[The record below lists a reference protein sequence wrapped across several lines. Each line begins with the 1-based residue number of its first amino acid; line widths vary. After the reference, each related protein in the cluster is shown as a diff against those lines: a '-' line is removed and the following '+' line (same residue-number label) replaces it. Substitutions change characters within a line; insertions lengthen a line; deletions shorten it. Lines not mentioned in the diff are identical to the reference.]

1 VFCTEDEVARF
12 LSAVPLVERTM
23 VESAIILLKYW
34 LEVSPDEQ
42 TRRLEHRDVTLLKRQ
57 KRPTGDEQLLAPQ
70 IREIPTPLG

>member
-42 TRRLEHRDVTLLKRQ
+42 TRRL
-57 KRPTGDEQLLAPQ
+57 G
-70 IREIPTPLG
+70 